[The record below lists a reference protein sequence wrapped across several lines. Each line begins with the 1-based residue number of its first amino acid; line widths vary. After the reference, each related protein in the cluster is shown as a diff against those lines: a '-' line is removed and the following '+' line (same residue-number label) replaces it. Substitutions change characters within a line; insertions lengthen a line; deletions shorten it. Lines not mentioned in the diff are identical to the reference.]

1 VELADA
7 GAPVVLDATMP
18 PIAEGWAILELV
30 FLAAAAKASRV
41 FGPDDG
47 GFITPTMPRA
57 QWSPGIV

>member
-1 VELADA
+1 MELVDAGAPVELVDA

-41 FGPDDG
+41 FGPDDLN
-47 GFITPTMPRA
+47 
-57 QWSPGIV
+57 SD